1 MSPSEFVVIPQWTR
15 VMTVSFAR
23 SALLFVLSSVAL
35 NASDG
40 NAAQPVRLLNGHVIP
55 GGSCGTGVT
64 TKSERSAIVRR
75 WLVAP
80 GFAGAISLASA
91 VLIRRQLRR
100 VVHQRWRRRGAVLT
114 GILGAVSLM
123 LGLYVLVVGSL
134 HLFNVISLYEPLF

>member
-1 MSPSEFVVIPQWTR
+1 MNPSEFVANPPRNRVI
-15 VMTVSFAR
+15 TVSLAR
-23 SALLFVLSSVAL
+23 SALLFVLLSVVL

-40 NAAQPVRLLNGHVIP
+40 NAAQPVRLLNGRVIP

-64 TKSERSAIVRR
+64 TRSERSAIVRR

-80 GFAGAISLASA
+80 GLAGSISLASA

-100 VVHQRWRRRGAVLT
+100 VVHQRWRRQGAVLT

-134 HLFNVISLYEPLF
+134 HLFNVISLYERRF